1 MTGGNG
7 DKTPRRLRLRYPAA
21 CARCGI
27 ALSPGA
33 EAVWD
38 SATKEAT
45 CLAFAPADGS
55 VVAGTAGAS
64 AAGEGD
70 RRANRRVEDVRRKY
84 GDHAAVVAE
93 EMAAREAAGTWG
105 RGSEGE
111 SRLANFVAREVG
123 AAVIAIHD
131 RLIPGTLGNVDHI
144 FVAATGVW
152 VVDAKAYKGKLE
164 RRESGPLWRR
174 ENTLYIR
181 GRNRTSLAQG
191 VEKQV
196 AAVIAA
202 LRPDPALKGT
212 DVHGALCFLDSEW
225 GLLDFPF
232 QIGNVW
238 VMYPGALRKRL
249 RKAGAL
255 ERDVME
261 RIARRLDISLPH
273 ANS

>member
-45 CLAFAPADGS
+45 CLACAPADGS

-131 RLIPGTLGNVDHI
+131 RLIPGTRGNVDHI

-273 ANS
+273 ANP